1 MVEVQNGEEWRLYFI
16 FSVSCDFGFGSVCA
30 QANLFVQY
38 FIYDVKKQ
46 FSVINVDFCGD
57 LEK

>member
-1 MVEVQNGEEWRLYFI
+1 MVKVRNDEDYT
-16 FSVSCDFGFGSVCA
+16 SVSCDFGFGSVSA
-30 QANLFVQY
+30 RANLFVQY

>member
-1 MVEVQNGEEWRLYFI
+1 MICNFGVEF
-16 FSVSCDFGFGSVCA
+16 VSA

-38 FIYDVKKQ
+38 FIFDVKKQ